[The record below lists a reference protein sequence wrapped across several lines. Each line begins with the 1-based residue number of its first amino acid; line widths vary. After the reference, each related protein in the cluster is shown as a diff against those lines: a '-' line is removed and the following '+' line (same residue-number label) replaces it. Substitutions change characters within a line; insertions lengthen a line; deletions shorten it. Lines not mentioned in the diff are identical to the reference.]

1 MSRQTAMP
9 GSGYRHNQQPRP
21 PEQQMDLFGSGL
33 SSGAIGAPTWS
44 ELPAEAQAALTSLMT
59 QLILD
64 HAATTATPRTKEVGV
79 DL

>member
-9 GSGYRHNQQPRP
+9 GSAYRHNQQLRLQ
-21 PEQQMDLFGSGL
+21 QQMDLFGSGL

-44 ELPAEAQAALTSLMT
+44 ELPAESRAALTSLMT

-64 HAATTATPRTKEVGV
+64 HAATTATPRAKEVGH

>member
-21 PEQQMDLFGSGL
+21 QQQMDLFGSGL

-44 ELPAEAQAALTSLMT
+44 ELPAQAQAALTSLMT

-64 HAATTATPRTKEVGV
+64 HAAMTATQRAKEVGH